1 MKKNKTYHIAMLS
14 FVFSAIVFF
23 ILTITF
29 LIVGTAVSILINYGI
44 ITTDNPDK
52 SIFIP
57 PVIIFV
63 ISSIIVGTIIT
74 VVVGKITLKPFN
86 AMING
91 INSLADGNYE
101 TRLKLGNYKMGIEL
115 NNSFNAL
122 ATELE
127 NTEILRSD
135 FVNNFSHEFKTPI
148 TSILGFTKLLKK
160 GSLTEEQRQE
170 YLGIIEEEASRL
182 VVMSKNVLDMTKFE
196 NQNILTN
203 ISHYNLSEQ
212 IRTCVILLEKK
223 WEEKN
228 ISISVDLDEY
238 YIDANED
245 MMKEVF
251 INLLDNAAKFT
262 PKNGEI
268 EIKIHKSEEST
279 DITIKNTGV
288 KISEEDMPRIFNKFY
303 QCDKSHSSKGSGL
316 GLSIAKR
323 IVELHSGK
331 IFVES
336 GNGSTAF
343 TVSIPSN

>member
-160 GSLTEEQRQE
+160 GALTEEQRQE
-170 YLGIIEEEASRL
+170 YLEIIEEEASRL

-228 ISISVDLDEY
+228 ISISVDFDEHY
-238 YIDANED
+238 MDANED

-268 EIKIHKSEEST
+268 EIKIQKSEEST

-288 KISEEDMPRIFNKFY
+288 EISEEDMPRIFNKFY

-331 IFVES
+331 IFVKS
-336 GNGSTAF
+336 GNGSTVF

>member
-23 ILTITF
+23 ILTTTF
-29 LIVGTAVSILINYGI
+29 LIVGTAVSILVNYGI

-170 YLGIIEEEASRL
+170 YLEIIEEEASRL

-228 ISISVDLDEY
+228 ISISVDFDEH

-268 EIKIHKSEEST
+268 EIKIQKSEEYT

-288 KISEEDMPRIFNKFY
+288 EISEEDMPRIFNKFY

-331 IFVES
+331 IFVKS
-336 GNGSTAF
+336 GNSSTAF